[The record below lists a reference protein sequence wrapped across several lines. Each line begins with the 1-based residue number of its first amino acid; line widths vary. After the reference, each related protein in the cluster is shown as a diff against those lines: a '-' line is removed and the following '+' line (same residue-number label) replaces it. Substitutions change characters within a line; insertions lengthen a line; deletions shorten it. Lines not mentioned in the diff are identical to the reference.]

1 MLNETTGWHKVANVS
16 VARGF
21 HSVIPIANHSIA
33 LICGGFTDNINNND
47 NATSTCVTF
56 DPSTNST
63 NDTFNMLSPRALHA
77 MLDYNGLFLFLIYVL
92 I

>member
-33 LICGGFTDNINNND
+33 LICGGVIDSNYNNT

-56 DPSTNST
+56 DPTTNT
-63 NDTFNMLSPRALHA
+63 VEDTFDMLSPRALHA
-77 MLDYNGLFLFLIYVL
+77 MLDYNG
-92 I
+92 